1 MRNRSTGQCDT
12 CLNNKREKKSTLKV
26 AYLNSYES
34 KGSRVVRNEDD
45 GVVALV
51 SRMTVSLGADWH
63 RPHLCGAGPKWSGSR
78 LVTSKGHGVGCFWST
93 LPVARSASRD
103 HKGARVA
110 IPFRAATELSDRGAP
125 SRESPTKDK
134 RDARIE
140 QPANQLA
147 TAT

>member
-1 MRNRSTGQCDT
+1 M
-12 CLNNKREKKSTLKV
+12 
-26 AYLNSYES
+26 YLNSYES
-34 KGSRVVRNEDD
+34 KGSWVVRNEDD

-51 SRMTVSLGADWH
+51 SRMTVSLGADWR

-78 LVTSKGHGVGCFWST
+78 LVMSKGHGVGCFWST
-93 LPVARSASRD
+93 LPVARSASHD

-110 IPFRAATELSDRGAP
+110 IPFRAATELSDRGTP

-134 RDARIE
+134 QDARIE
-140 QPANQLA
+140 QPTNQLA